1 MRRCGQGLTAP
12 DYISSLLDMSRR
24 YQSALPRKWLG
35 LARVFSALGDEQRQR
50 ILLMFARDE
59 ELTIKQIYDGCPLS
73 RTAVTH
79 HIRVLRD
86 VGLLVAE
93 KRGREVFLKP
103 NPTVALEALERLRD
117 YIREEL
123 Q

>member
-1 MRRCGQGLTAP
+1 MYKKYRN
-12 DYISSLLDMSRR
+12 
-24 YQSALPRKWLG
+24 ALPRKWLG

-50 ILLMFARDE
+50 ILLMFERNE
-59 ELTIKQIYDGCPLS
+59 ELTIKHIYEACPLS

-103 NPTVALEALERLRD
+103 DPKVALDALDRLSD

>member
-1 MRRCGQGLTAP
+1 
-12 DYISSLLDMSRR
+12 MSRKYR
-24 YQSALPRKWLG
+24 NALPRKWLV

-50 ILLMFARDE
+50 ILLMFGRDE
-59 ELTIKQIYDGCPLS
+59 ELTIKQIYEACPLS

-86 VGLLVAE
+86 AGLLVAD

-103 NPTVALEALERLRD
+103 DPAVALDALERLRD
-117 YIREEL
+117 YIRQEL

>member
-1 MRRCGQGLTAP
+1 
-12 DYISSLLDMSRR
+12 MSRK
-24 YQSALPRKWLG
+24 YQNALPKKWHG
-35 LARVFSALGDEQRQR
+35 LATVFQALGDEQRQR
-50 ILLMFARDE
+50 ILLMFERGE
-59 ELTIKQIYDGCPLS
+59 ELTIKDVFDACPLS

-86 VGLLVAE
+86 AGVLSAE

-103 NPTVALEALERLRD
+103 VPEVVLDGLTRLRD